1 MFLYTRR
8 ICSHRPH
15 YTAVEFVLS
24 PVYPKL
30 ASKASAENTI
40 LNNIS
45 VNLKT
50 NINGG
55 DIKNKTI
62 LYDELFPYNLLEDYI
77 AASKT

>member
-1 MFLYTRR
+1 MQSQTTLCCGG
-8 ICSHRPH
+8 I
-15 YTAVEFVLS
+15 LLQ

-30 ASKASAENTI
+30 GSKASPENAI

-45 VNLKT
+45 VNLKA
-50 NINGG
+50 NINGD

-62 LYDELFPYNLLEDYI
+62 LYDELFPYSLLEDYI